1 MGDQA
6 YPKSLT
12 SWAGVVS
19 ARKSPAQMAN
29 QMATQWR
36 REWRRDTELRAQT
49 AKHMATQWHLIW
61 RRNTQSPSSEGVAG
75 SSCVSF
81 SPFPLA
87 PRAIA
92 LRRLLF
98 RLLLV
103 VLFLCILLEG
113 GPSCTR
119 APSRWRPQRP
129 GARPCGPEVTR
140 DAKLSAFALPYS
152 MANPTAEGD
161 RNASAARFPHI
172 KCDSC

>member
-61 RRNTQSPSSEGVAG
+61 RRNTQSPSSGGVG
-75 SSCVSF
+75 SSPCVSF
-81 SPFPLA
+81 FPFRWHPMRSPCVDSFFAYSSSFSFFVFFLKGV
-87 PRAIA
+87 R
-92 LRRLLF
+92 
-98 RLLLV
+98 V
-103 VLFLCILLEG
+103 V
-113 GPSCTR
+113 PV
-119 APSRWRPQRP
+119 RPQD
-129 GARPCGPEVTR
+129 GGLNARARGHVGP
-140 DAKLSAFALPYS
+140 K
-152 MANPTAEGD
+152 
-161 RNASAARFPHI
+161 
-172 KCDSC
+172 